1 MPYVWSFVY
10 AIVHDNESIS
20 MRAEDGPPET
30 HEPSDYLNTLLRDPT
45 SSHLLETLVTRSPDL
60 AFGVLWTY
68 YFQGK
73 LTRLSI
79 HPVANFVVAKSFERL
94 DEQQL
99 REVCLE
105 LSGSWARIIRKSMP
119 YLQSSSATLPFIRGI
134 TTWSLVV
141 PHRSR
146 SVLERFRNRSRR
158 GTDDCLLV
166 VQR

>member
-1 MPYVWSFVY
+1 MPYVWSFCHAV
-10 AIVHDNESIS
+10 VHNNRS

-60 AFGVLWTY
+60 AFGVLWKY

-99 REVCLE
+99 REVYLE
-105 LSGSWARIIRKSMP
+105 LSGSWTQIIRKFMP
-119 YLQSSSATLPFIRGI
+119 CLQSSNATLPFIRGVA
-134 TTWSLVV
+134 TWYPVV
-141 PHRSR
+141 PHRSCGVPGGFRKR
-146 SVLERFRNRSRR
+146 S
-158 GTDDCLLV
+158 
-166 VQR
+166 